1 MKEYRPKWGQ
11 GIPESIL
18 NDPHTVIV
26 YDAQWAEE
34 QQIEKFRFK
43 LIQQQRK
50 EMMTHSG
57 GSSYWQKEVPTFPIE
72 LLYAD

>member
-11 GIPESIL
+11 GIPKAIL
-18 NDPHTVIV
+18 NDPSVVIV

-34 QQIEKFRFK
+34 QKIEEFRFK
-43 LIQQQRK
+43 LMKQEREAMAIDNGRSSFWMK
-50 EMMTHSG
+50 EP
-57 GSSYWQKEVPTFPIE
+57 PTFPIE